1 MDNATWAG
9 HTISVYAKCK
19 RRCVQCGGQL
29 LKTEKKK
36 KDKTKTNKHKNWDL
50 CEISLAFLLRL
61 KWEDLFF
68 FLITLTSVG

>member
-1 MDNATWAG
+1 MNNATWAG

-36 KDKTKTNKHKNWDL
+36 KRQNKNKQ
-50 CEISLAFLLRL
+50 
-61 KWEDLFF
+61 
-68 FLITLTSVG
+68 T

>member
-19 RRCVQCGGQL
+19 RRCVQCGGPNP
-29 LKTEKKK
+29 
-36 KDKTKTNKHKNWDL
+36 DKTKTNKHKNWDL

>member
-36 KDKTKTNKHKNWDL
+36 DKTKTNIKIGICAKYYWL
-50 CEISLAFLLRL
+50 SC
-61 KWEDLFF
+61 
-68 FLITLTSVG
+68 